1 MEQPPVNVRG
11 RVVVI
16 TGAARGLGRAYTEGF
31 LKEGARVV
39 ATDQSWQG
47 AEDFRAGLDANAD
60 ALTGEMDIRS
70 EAQIEAIYKATL
82 DRFGTVDVLINNA
95 GMRQRDLFPPTGRVT
110 TLEAK
115 PSDFERLYAVN
126 VFGTLRVTQA
136 FIRPMIEQRR
146 GSIVSVASSGA
157 AIDSGGSGVWTALR
171 PNSREQPYMSSKAAL
186 LNMSL
191 YLADEVREHNIAV
204 NVIFPGHTRTTG
216 FDEQNAYRRSQGG
229 AGDPRAGRGPVPL
242 VPEHMVPLVSFLAD
256 QTASTGVTGK
266 CFDVVTWNIE
276 HGHGGQDRWED
287 KEAEAGIQEVMA
299 ATAARS

>member
-1 MEQPPVNVRG
+1 MEQLQANVRG

-39 ATDQSWQG
+39 ATDLSWKG
-47 AEDFRAGLDANAD
+47 AEGFRAGLDANRD
-60 ALTGEMDIRS
+60 ALTGEMDIRDES
-70 EAQIEAIYKATL
+70 QIESVYKATL

-115 PSDFERLYAVN
+115 PADFERLYAVN
-126 VFGTLRVTQA
+126 VFGTLKVTQC

-146 GSIVSVASSGA
+146 GSIIAVASSGA
-157 AIDSGGSGVWTALR
+157 ALDSDGTGVWTALR

-191 YLADEVREHNIAV
+191 YLADEVREYNIAV

-216 FDEQNAYRRSQGG
+216 SDEQEAARRIS
-229 AGDPRAGRGPVPL
+229 GRGPGPIPL
-242 VPEHMVPLVSFLAD
+242 EPEHAVPIMLYLARQD
-256 QTASTGVTGK
+256 ASGETGK
-266 CFDVVTWNIE
+266 VFNTVQWNE
-276 HGHGGQDRWED
+276 THGYGGP
-287 KEAEAGIQEVMA
+287 EVWQH
-299 ATAARS
+299 RVPD